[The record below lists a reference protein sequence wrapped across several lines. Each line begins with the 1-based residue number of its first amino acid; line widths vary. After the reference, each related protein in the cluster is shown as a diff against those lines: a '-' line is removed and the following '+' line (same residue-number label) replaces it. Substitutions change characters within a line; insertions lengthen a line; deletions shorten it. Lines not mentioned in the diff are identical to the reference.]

1 MLAFLDFFFP
11 PTALTD
17 CKLWAIDRT
26 VFQAIMMKTGQA
38 KQKQHLDFLKSVK
51 LLQDVPEAKLV
62 KIADALEEVCSDR
75 FYFNDLIV
83 INFMITVQQSNF
95 SLMIIKINKTM
106 TKMEYNHHMSLK

>member
-62 KIADALEEVCSDR
+62 KIADALEEVCSDKI
-75 FYFNDLIV
+75 YFND
-83 INFMITVQQSNF
+83 FMITVEQSNF
-95 SLMIIKINKTM
+95 SLMIIEINKTM